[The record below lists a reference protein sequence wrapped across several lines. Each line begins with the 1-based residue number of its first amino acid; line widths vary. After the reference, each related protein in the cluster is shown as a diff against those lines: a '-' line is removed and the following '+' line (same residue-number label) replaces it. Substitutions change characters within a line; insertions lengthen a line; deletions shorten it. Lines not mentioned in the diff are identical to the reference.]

1 MSLIEYIKP
10 EFWNH
15 RERVAGKT
23 GEQYIFRRKWQLL
36 VAVVTPLILIPV
48 LLATGYFYHFS
59 RNRAL
64 MQIEEETAVLAK
76 NASIDIELFIKQ
88 YKSTLR
94 FLALMYGVKNISD
107 PEVMTTV
114 FGNLKKTC
122 GGFLGLDMYDLEGN
136 LVACVGHKEPC
147 NTKGSM
153 RWLEEVRARGLTIG
167 VTLLNPEQMPHV
179 FIAIK
184 VYGQDGTP
192 YILRGILDNLV
203 LNDLLSQIRLDEIQD
218 VFLATSSG
226 RLISPSKYCG
236 DPGEYAC
243 LPLEKDL
250 PAATLMENLPSYGG
264 MGETVFVGAA
274 RVDGTDIILGLIVP
288 EDVVERL
295 MATTRHLIFT
305 VLVPSIF
312 GLVVVAICL
321 VTYVV
326 QGLYRADLRRREYL
340 QQVERNDKLASIG
353 RLAAGVAHE
362 INNPLAIINE
372 KAGLLKDMFTYTD
385 TYEGDER
392 LLSTVDSI
400 IRAVERAGSITHRLL
415 GFARKIEVSVERINV
430 EHLIR
435 ETLGFLR
442 KEAEYK
448 NIRINVDVADNVPDI
463 VTDRGKLQQII
474 LNLVNNA
481 FAAMEDGGQ
490 LDVIVR
496 RLPGQKAISI
506 AVRDNG
512 CGISEENLK
521 LIFEPFFSTRT
532 QSGGTGL
539 GLAITYGLIRDLHG
553 TLEVESQ
560 VGVGTTF
567 TITLPFNIKKT

>member
-1 MSLIEYIKP
+1 MSLFEYIKP
-10 EFWNH
+10 EFWSH
-15 RERVAGKT
+15 RERVAGKS
-23 GEQYIFRRKWQLL
+23 GEQYIFRRKWQFL
-36 VAVVTPLILIPV
+36 VAVVMPLILVPIIF
-48 LLATGYFYHFS
+48 ATGYFYHLS

-64 MQIEEETAVLAK
+64 MQVEEETAVLAK
-76 NASIDIELFIKQ
+76 NASIDIELFFSQ

-94 FLALMYGVKNISD
+94 FIALTFGIDNLRDPGV
-107 PEVMTTV
+107 MGRV
-114 FGNLKKTC
+114 FANLKKTC
-122 GGFLGLDMYDLEGN
+122 GGFLALDMFDLDGN
-136 LVACVGHKEPC
+136 LEACVGYEEPC
-147 NTKGSM
+147 KNIESM
-153 RWLEEVRARGLTIG
+153 QWFDEVREQGLLIG
-167 VTLLNPEQMPHV
+167 VTTLYPEQTPLV
-179 FIAIK
+179 FIGIK
-184 VYGQDGTP
+184 VYGADGTP
-192 YILRGILDNLV
+192 YIIRGIFDNLV
-203 LNDLLSQIRLDEIQD
+203 LNELLSKIRLDEIQD
-218 VFLATSSG
+218 VFLATASG
-226 RLISPSKYCG
+226 RLLSPSKYCG

-243 LPLEKDL
+243 LPLEKEL
-250 PAATLMENLPSYGG
+250 PAATLMENLSTYGG
-264 MGETVFVGAA
+264 VTETIFVGAA
-274 RVDGTDIILGLIVP
+274 PVNNTDLILGLIVP

-295 MATTRHLIFT
+295 MATTRRLILA
-305 VLVPSIF
+305 VLVPALL
-312 GLVVVAICL
+312 GLGVVALCL

-326 QGLYRADLRRREYL
+326 QGLYRADMRRREYL

-362 INNPLAIINE
+362 VNNPLAIINE
-372 KAGLLKDMFTYTD
+372 KAGLLKDLFTYTD
-385 TYEGDER
+385 TYKGDDR

-400 IRAVERAGSITHRLL
+400 INAVERAGSITHRLL
-415 GFARKIEVSVERINV
+415 GFARKLEVSVAKINV

-448 NIRINVDVADNVPDI
+448 NIRINVDVPENVPDI

-481 FAAMEDGGQ
+481 FAAMDDGGQ
-490 LDVIVR
+490 LDIIVR
-496 RLPGQKAISI
+496 RIPGQKAISI

-553 TLEVESQ
+553 TLEVESK
-560 VGVGTTF
+560 VGEGTTF
-567 TITLPFNIKKT
+567 TITLPFNIAKK